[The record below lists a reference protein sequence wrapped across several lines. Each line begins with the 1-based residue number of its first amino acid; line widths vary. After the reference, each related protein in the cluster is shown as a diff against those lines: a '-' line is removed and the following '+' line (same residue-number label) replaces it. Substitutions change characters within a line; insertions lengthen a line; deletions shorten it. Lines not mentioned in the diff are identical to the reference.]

1 MWLCQWSR
9 PDIYST
15 VKLPSL
21 AIHQTAGFN
30 TRYAANLNKPMYHDS
45 VKGTK
50 VELLNMMVLEIIDR
64 TKITFSSIHISDY
77 KQV

>member
-1 MWLCQWSR
+1 
-9 PDIYST
+9 
-15 VKLPSL
+15 
-21 AIHQTAGFN
+21 
-30 TRYAANLNKPMYHDS
+30 MYHDS

>member
-1 MWLCQWSR
+1 
-9 PDIYST
+9 
-15 VKLPSL
+15 
-21 AIHQTAGFN
+21 
-30 TRYAANLNKPMYHDS
+30 MYHDS

-77 KQV
+77 KQVWVLYIVMKARF